1 MTIRPLLSCAL
12 TMAVLATLGASVAA
26 HAARAPGID
35 GVRFP
40 DVRTVRYQC
49 DGGKTLS
56 VRYFNSPDN
65 QAAIF
70 RLEGKPVL
78 AVSTVAA
85 SGARYVGGRYE
96 WWTKGEAGTLRDLME
111 AENAAPALASCHAR
125 P

>member
-1 MTIRPLLSCAL
+1 MSIHLILSRPRMAALLAFLCAS
-12 TMAVLATLGASVAA
+12 TTAQ
-26 HAARAPGID
+26 AARAPGID

-40 DVRTVRYQC
+40 EVRTMRYQC
-49 DGGKTLS
+49 DGGKTLT

-65 QAAIF
+65 QAAVF
-70 RLEGKPVL
+70 RIEGKPVL

-96 WWTKGEAGTLRDLME
+96 WWTKGESGTLRDLMQ
-111 AENAAPALASCHAR
+111 AESAAPALANCHAG